1 MQLHELITE
10 LCSLPAPSGFEEKAF
25 ERLSELLSPYVDEI
39 CSDAIGNLIAVK
51 RCNKPHAKSLM
62 LNAHMDEVGLIV
74 TGHEKG
80 FLRFSN
86 LGGIDSRMLP
96 ARELKILTE
105 PPSYGVIDTMP
116 PHTLSNEDKEKSIDA
131 KKLFIDI
138 GMSQDE
144 AVKRV
149 PLGTPAVFLGGC
161 DRFADNHICGK
172 SLDDRACV
180 AILVKTMEALA
191 NAELSADIY
200 LLISTQEELGMRGAV
215 TGTFGIEPDYAV
227 TVDVTHAATPDS
239 KKGQTMEMGKG
250 PAIGIGPNMDRKL
263 TQRLLNIA
271 KDKRISYQSEVMGG
285 CTGTDGWVIQVS
297 RTGVAVALASL
308 PIKYMH
314 SPVELMDLA
323 DAQDLVSL
331 LTELAVSFGEE

>member
-39 CSDAIGNLIAVK
+39 RSDVIGNLIAVK
-51 RCNKPHAKSLM
+51 RCNKPHARSLM
-62 LNAHMDEVGLIV
+62 LNAHMDEIGLIV

-80 FLRFSN
+80 FLRFSTI
-86 LGGIDSRMLP
+86 GGIDSRMLP

-105 PPSYGVIDTMP
+105 PPVYGVIDTMP
-116 PHTLSNEDKEKSIDA
+116 PHTLSNDEKEKSIDA

-144 AVKRV
+144 AVKHV

-161 DRFADNHICGK
+161 DLFADNHICGK

-191 NAELSADIY
+191 DAELSADIY

-215 TGTFGIEPDYAV
+215 TGTYGIEPDYAV

-239 KKGQTMEMGKG
+239 KKGQTMEMSKG

-271 KDKRISYQSEVMGG
+271 KDKDIPYQSEVMGG

-323 DAQDLVSL
+323 DAQAIVSL
-331 LTELAVSFGEE
+331 LTELAVSLGEE